1 MNNGQLHIFVKK
13 SQVTDEI
20 TPQDT
25 GQVEVEKNDLEKNNF
40 QQQAIISALINT
52 GQQAISQGIQVYSQ
66 LTGDTQFANVFNAV
80 TSVGADILTIAKGGP
95 VGAVIVKN
103 KRIVA
108 TGYNGAPS
116 GVENCLERG
125 YCMRNKL
132 KIESGTKA
140 ELCYAV
146 HAEQNAIVQAA
157 KLGISVEGATIY
169 VNVQPCV
176 ICAKMIINAGI
187 EKVYIRDDEAN
198 YRVISVQEWID
209 NDESLDMIEGY

>member
-80 TSVGADILTIAKGGP
+80 TSVGSDVLMIAKGGP
-95 VGAVIVKN
+95 VGVVAV
-103 KRIVA
+103 VA
-108 TGYNGAPS
+108 KYTLGAINSAVQTTNANRQIAYNNQLLGEIS
-116 GVENCLERG
+116 
-125 YCMRNKL
+125 
-132 KIESGTKA
+132 TKGSR
-140 ELCYAV
+140 Y
-146 HAEQNAIVQAA
+146 
-157 KLGISVEGATIY
+157 Y
-169 VNVQPCV
+169 
-176 ICAKMIINAGI
+176 
-187 EKVYIRDDEAN
+187 
-198 YRVISVQEWID
+198 
-209 NDESLDMIEGY
+209 